1 MFCALQQIRHPWPG
15 LRLVMVPMIAGR
27 HGVRAIEAFHVPD
40 DFGDHAAETLDAAV
54 NAVGDDLQIGGIT
67 FTVNDP
73 SALASQARAAAM
85 NDARSKAQQLADEGG
100 VTLGKPTSITEVSS
114 PAPTPVN
121 FDLRKGAVAESGSSV
136 VEPGQQEITV
146 SVQVAYAV
154 Q

>member
-1 MFCALQQIRHPWPG
+1 VSAK
-15 LRLVMVPMIAGR
+15 
-27 HGVRAIEAFHVPD
+27 VRNV
-40 DFGDHAAETLDAAV
+40 DHAADTLDAAV

-73 SALASQARAAAM
+73 SALATQARAAAM
-85 NDARSKAQQLADEGG
+85 NDARSKAQQLADGGG

-114 PAPTPVN
+114 PAPTPIM
-121 FDLRKGAVAESGSSV
+121 FDRAQGASASAGSTAI
-136 VEPGQQEITV
+136 EPGQQEITV